1 MRVSNIRYNGDCETY
16 QILGGEAISI
26 DLKSGDSVEIVDVEG
41 DQKCSVL
48 AFDSKKSS
56 ALSSLNWNTKPKNNS
71 NKISSGD
78 CSEMLKAIL
87 NGKKIKSQEPK
98 INQEPKEE
106 DNKNLDKTDEITN
119 KDSSQKSKNITFGKL
134 LSYLIV
140 SIISF
145 IALVVLL
152 DTLKT
157 PLINIFPGLEK
168 LLFNLFETLKDIK
181 LFIIDLY

>member
-1 MRVSNIRYNGDCETY
+1 MIINCPSCKKKFKIDDSLIPSNGRNLQCGSCNYSWFYKIESIPSE
-16 QILGGEAISI
+16 QIILTE
-26 DLKSGDSVEIVDVEG
+26 DVT
-41 DQKCSVL
+41 D
-48 AFDSKKSS
+48 
-56 ALSSLNWNTKPKNNS
+56 NNH
-71 NKISSGD
+71 NNFKENND
-78 CSEMLKAIL
+78 KE
-87 NGKKIKSQEPK
+87 IKSQEPK
-98 INQEPKEE
+98 EE
-106 DNKNLDKTDEITN
+106 VNKNLDKTDEITN

-145 IALVVLL
+145 IALIVLL

-181 LFIIDLY
+181 LFIIDLS